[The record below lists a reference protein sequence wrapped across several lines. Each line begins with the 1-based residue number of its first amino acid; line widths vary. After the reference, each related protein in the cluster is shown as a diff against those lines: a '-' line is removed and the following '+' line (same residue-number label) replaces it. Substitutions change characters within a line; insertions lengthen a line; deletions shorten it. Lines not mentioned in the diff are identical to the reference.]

1 MCRLRCG
8 GTAQGSFGQAVVDG
22 GTNLRAAGATAPA
35 GELDRV
41 EEWMDMLA
49 RAGTIGCTRFTA
61 APFTC
66 PREAAHARV

>member
-1 MCRLRCG
+1 M
-8 GTAQGSFGQAVVDG
+8 DG
-22 GTNLRAAGATAPA
+22 GTNLRAAGATAPV

-49 RAGTIGCTRFTA
+49 RAGTTGCTGLTA